1 MESVKVI
8 MDFMNWPVF
17 LLVLGMTTIVIPLG
31 LNVYVYAVTYADRYR
46 EIEQVPPQPIAIVF
60 GAGVWDDGSPTPML
74 ADRVQAAIDLYKLG
88 RVHKILMTGDN
99 FRPDYNEVQ
108 AMSSYAEQQGVPLSD
123 ILLDRA
129 GLSTYDSCYR
139 AQSLFGIHQAVL
151 ITQRYHLPRAVYTG
165 RKMGIQAV
173 GLGTPD
179 WGIFR
184 NDSMTYYTFR
194 EFIAVIKALWQ
205 VQVTRPQPTVIGPFD
220 GGKSQE

>member
-1 MESVKVI
+1 MVVL
-8 MDFMNWPVF
+8 DFMNWPG
-17 LLVLGMTTIVIPLG
+17 LLLALGLATVVIPLG
-31 LNVYVYAVTYADRYR
+31 LNAYVYAVTYGDRYR

-60 GAGVWDDGSPTPML
+60 GAGVWEDGSPTPML

-88 RVHKILMTGDN
+88 RVQKILMTGDN
-99 FRPDYNEVQ
+99 FHPDYNEVK
-108 AMSSYAEQQGVPLSD
+108 AMASYAEKQGVPLTD

-139 AQSLFGIHQAVL
+139 AQTLFGIQQAVL

-165 RKMGIQAV
+165 HKMGIQAV

-179 WGIFR
+179 WGTFR

-194 EFIAVIKALWQ
+194 EFIAVVKALWQ

>member
-1 MESVKVI
+1 MESVMGVLDLI
-8 MDFMNWPVF
+8 NWS
-17 LLVLGMTTIVIPLG
+17 LLLLFLGMAMVVIPLG
-31 LNVYVYAVTYADRYR
+31 LNAYVYAVTYRDRYR

-88 RVHKILMTGDN
+88 RVQKILMTGDN
-99 FRPDYNEVQ
+99 FRPDYDEVQ
-108 AMSSYAEQQGVPLSD
+108 AMSSYAEKQGVPLTD

-139 AQSLFGIHQAVL
+139 AQTLFGIEQAVL

-165 RKMGIQAV
+165 HQMGIKAV

-184 NDSMTYYTFR
+184 TDSMTYYTFR
-194 EFIAVIKALWQ
+194 EFIAVVKALWQ
-205 VQVTRPQPTVIGPFD
+205 VQITRPKPRVIGPFE
-220 GGKSQE
+220 GGKSGE

>member
-1 MESVKVI
+1 MGI
-8 MDFMNWPVF
+8 LNFINWPLL
-17 LLVLGMTTIVIPLG
+17 LLVLGIATVVIPLG
-31 LNVYVYAVTYADRYR
+31 LNAYVYAVTYRDRYR

-60 GAGVWDDGSPTPML
+60 GAGVWEDGSPTPML

-88 RVHKILMTGDN
+88 RVQKILMTGDN
-99 FRPDYNEVQ
+99 FRPDYDEVQ
-108 AMSSYAEQQGVPLSD
+108 AMSSYAEKQGVPVTD
-123 ILLDRA
+123 ILRDRA
-129 GLSTYDSCYR
+129 GLNTYDSCYR
-139 AQSLFGIHQAVL
+139 AQSLFGIQQAIL

-194 EFIAVIKALWQ
+194 EFIAVVKALWQ
-205 VQVTRPQPTVIGPFD
+205 VQVTRPQPTVIGLFD
-220 GGKSQE
+220 RGNSGE